1 MNEIT
6 VIFDG
11 QCELCRNSIA
21 WTRKKLEITAIDFH
35 SADLSSYSLTT
46 EECAR
51 EVWVICGDTRVSGAD
66 AVRYLL
72 NARGN
77 RRTAL
82 LIATFGPL
90 SRVGYHWVASHRNS
104 LPVRLLSRALA
115 KVASSWNHI

>member
-11 QCELCRNSIA
+11 QCELCRNSID
-21 WTRKKLEITAIDFH
+21 WTRKKLEIAAIDFH
-35 SADLSSYSLTT
+35 SADLSPYSLTT

-51 EVWVICGDTRVSGAD
+51 EVWVICGDARFSGAN

-82 LIATFGPL
+82 LIAALGPL
-90 SRVGYHWVASHRNS
+90 SHVGYRWVASHRS
-104 LPVRLLSRALA
+104 SWPVRRLSRALA
-115 KVASSWNHI
+115 GE